1 MAPHSASL
9 LSPDGPL
16 NEEIMEDI
24 TREDRFQKKPTNL
37 TEVVKHLPDDVFEK
51 RPFRAYM
58 AALQVRN
65 NIIFRTI
72 GAWRSNTLEPYG
84 SILTKHFFAGD
95 CPNGCIRLCFIS
107 YRKLPW
113 DCTRLVCCRDMCYW
127 DVCDRA

>member
-72 GAWRSNTLEPYG
+72 GAWRPN
-84 SILTKHFFAGD
+84 KH
-95 CPNGCIRLCFIS
+95 
-107 YRKLPW
+107 
-113 DCTRLVCCRDMCYW
+113 
-127 DVCDRA
+127 

>member
-1 MAPHSASL
+1 MPPHSASL

-24 TREDRFQKKPTNL
+24 TRDDRFQKKPTNL

-65 NIIFRTI
+65 RGKKQLGWRMNFRKW
-72 GAWRSNTLEPYG
+72 GG
-84 SILTKHFFAGD
+84 G
-95 CPNGCIRLCFIS
+95 IR
-107 YRKLPW
+107 
-113 DCTRLVCCRDMCYW
+113 D
-127 DVCDRA
+127 

>member
-72 GAWRSNTLEPYG
+72 GAFPSIRALRINTNE
-84 SILTKHFFAGD
+84 TFF
-95 CPNGCIRLCFIS
+95 CRRLS
-107 YRKLPW
+107 
-113 DCTRLVCCRDMCYW
+113 
-127 DVCDRA
+127 